1 MSAQRN
7 TTSTTSTTAPEFTNI
22 LMATDFSI
30 ASRAALQEAI
40 RLSNKF
46 AARLTVLHVFEY
58 SELVAPDTGTQLT
71 NMDLM
76 HETAQ
81 KQLLEAVE
89 TAQHAGVLCSSKLT
103 YGYPPV
109 EIVAEAS
116 ESDVNLVVLGTNAFH
131 GFERLVFGST
141 AEAVLREAPCPVITV
156 GPHARCL
163 SERPRSTTDPIVFAT
178 DFHLTTVNAIRYA
191 AAFCGTIGSPL
202 HCLHVLPR
210 TFEDNAQNIVPQ
222 IMTEALQQ
230 VVAEGGVS
238 VDAPVYSV
246 TYGSEVS
253 NAVVD
258 YARQHHARLVVL
270 GVQHASLAASHTPP
284 HIAYR
289 VITEAPCPVLTMC
302 FKSHPLPTVTDA
314 LPKTPTYCAMTAA
327 EP

>member
-1 MSAQRN
+1 
-7 TTSTTSTTAPEFTNI
+7 
-22 LMATDFSI
+22 
-30 ASRAALQEAI
+30 
-40 RLSNKF
+40 
-46 AARLTVLHVFEY
+46 VLHVFEY
-58 SELVAPDTGTQLT
+58 SELVALDTGAQLT
-71 NMDLM
+71 NVQLV
-76 HETAQ
+76 HEAAQ

-89 TAQHAGVLCSSKLT
+89 TAQHAEVMCSSKLT

-109 EIVAEAS
+109 EIVAAAS

-141 AEAVLREAPCPVITV
+141 AEAVLREASCPVITV
-156 GPHARCL
+156 GPHARCS
-163 SERPRSTTDPIVFAT
+163 SEQPHSDTDPVVFAT
-178 DFHLTTVNAIRYA
+178 DFDLTTSNAIRYA
-191 AAFCGTIGSPL
+191 AAFSRTIGAPL

-210 TFEDNAQNIVPQ
+210 TFEDNSRNNIVPQ

-230 VVAEGGVS
+230 VVAESGVS
-238 VDAPVYSV
+238 VDAPVYSL

-270 GVQHASLAASHTPP
+270 GVMHASLVASHTPP

-314 LPKTPTYCAMTAA
+314 LPQTTPYSSMTATQ
-327 EP
+327 P